1 MGGGERKKSK
11 QDILAEKLKY
21 RLVPASIKRAKGK
34 NNDKD
39 LFIRNHFS
47 FLFTIIRET
56 AKNLKRSNPKELV
69 KDFFCFTTL
78 IFVIVISLEPS

>member
-56 AKNLKRSNPKELV
+56 AKNLKSAKELA